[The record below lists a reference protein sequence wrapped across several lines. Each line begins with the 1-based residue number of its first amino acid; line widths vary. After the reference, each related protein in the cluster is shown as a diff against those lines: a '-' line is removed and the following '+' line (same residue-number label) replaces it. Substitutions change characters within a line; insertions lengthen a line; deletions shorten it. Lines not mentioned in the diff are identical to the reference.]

1 MLGKATNVSKT
12 VEDII
17 TWILNDNDN
26 IIDKVVCAEDVKL
39 GVLGVGYCILPDGE
53 VEAPACPNHLP
64 PLVDQDPCPLPQ
76 LTKLQIE
83 LADRLGTI
91 IQSNSLYHEHH
102 CVTSFSF
109 VKKLLLSFLL
119 GANNSRVCTS

>member
-76 LTKLQIE
+76 LTKLQVE